1 MFIRED
7 LIEFINR
14 IINSSQKEEEI
25 KTNIEKF
32 VEYLNLTKM
41 ADKETI
47 TQIEL
52 ILSCLD
58 SVLEIKKVMGSIN
71 IQTILN
77 KNKEQNK
84 KEYIKL
90 KHQEDKYE
98 KKHYRHYH
106 YDDDN
111 YSSSCEGGSI
121 STSRC

>member
-41 ADKETI
+41 ADKETV

-77 KNKEQNK
+77 QNKEQNK
-84 KEYIKL
+84 KEYIKV

-98 KKHYRHYH
+98 EKHYHHYH

-111 YSSSCEGGSI
+111 YSSSCGGGSI

>member
-77 KNKEQNK
+77 QNKEQNK